1 MPKGIIW
8 VGGGL
13 GGAQNDRAPR
23 HYIVQVCFSISIQ
36 VTKPGMSLSNFIP
49 GPQGTVLSLTSDVP
63 PLLGHLPSYFLLLLQ
78 CHFLCEVLPQA
89 PGRVRCSFP
98 SFFWTLSH
106 FSEHSMSLH
115 SHGCRRV
122 NTPTHPS
129 QYLME
134 SRPASQPRL
143 AIGFTASTLN
153 QGSLRV
159 AGHMK
164 GVTGIPSSTCGPIP
178 R

>member
-1 MPKGIIW
+1 
-8 VGGGL
+8 
-13 GGAQNDRAPR
+13 
-23 HYIVQVCFSISIQ
+23 
-36 VTKPGMSLSNFIP
+36 MSLSNFIP
-49 GPQGTVLSLTSDVP
+49 GPQGTVLSFTSDVP
-63 PLLGHLPSYFLLLLQ
+63 PLRGHLPSYFLLLLQ
-78 CHFLCEVLPQA
+78 YHFLCGVLPQA

-115 SHGCRRV
+115 THGCRRV
-122 NTPTHPS
+122 NTPTHPKRVNTPTH
-129 QYLME
+129 LLE

-143 AIGFTASTLN
+143 AIGFTASTLS

-164 GVTGIPSSTCGPIP
+164 GVIGIPSSTCGPIP